1 MKKLKISK
9 ARIRTT
15 LVAVV
20 AVIIAVTSI
29 GDVWYYIRLE
39 PKDTKPE
46 RPDLSFTLAA
56 LDGTETVLDESAI
69 AEICIDY

>member
-20 AVIIAVTSI
+20 AVIIAGTSI

-46 RPDLSFTLAA
+46 RPD
-56 LDGTETVLDESAI
+56 
-69 AEICIDY
+69 